1 MTAAQMEVMELIKT
15 IPEERMDNFVQMVK
29 NFVAGNDYSIGL
41 TDEEHKKRELFKELD
56 ELFDKEPP
64 LTEEQRKRAHENA
77 EKFRIG
83 VQKIRESI
91 GNDIPWSS
99 EEEMIEELA
108 RDRRERMER
117 MAQ

>member
-29 NFVAGNDYSIGL
+29 NFIAGNDYSIGL
-41 TDEEHKKRELFKELD
+41 TDEERKKRELFKELD

-64 LTEEQRKRAHENA
+64 FTEEQRKEGQKRAEHLRKCFEEFDKATGRYN
-77 EKFRIG
+77 
-83 VQKIRESI
+83 
-91 GNDIPWSS
+91 PWSS

>member
-29 NFVAGNDYSIGL
+29 NFVAGNDYSISL
-41 TDEEHKKRELFKELD
+41 TDEERKKRELFKELD

-64 LTEEQRKRAHENA
+64 LTEEQRKRGKEKA
-77 EKFRIG
+77 EQFAKCVQEIRDLIG
-83 VQKIRESI
+83 D
-91 GNDIPWSS
+91 DIPWSS

-108 RDRRERMER
+108 RERRERMER

>member
-1 MTAAQMEVMELIKT
+1 MTALQQEAISIIQAMPEAELIDFMPALRERRAK
-15 IPEERMDNFVQMVK
+15 IESEEER
-29 NFVAGNDYSIGL
+29 
-41 TDEEHKKRELFKELD
+41 KKRELFKELD

-64 LTEEQRKRAHENA
+64 LTEEQRKRGKEKA
-77 EKFRIG
+77 EQFAKCVQEIRDLIG
-83 VQKIRESI
+83 D
-91 GNDIPWSS
+91 DIPWSS